1 MLSQLRHIVEQVGD
15 AKSLTTAMN
24 TLVKNT
30 QLIMGVDCC
39 SIYIT
44 DDNNKLLNLI
54 ASKGL
59 ARQSVGRTFLK
70 FGEGIVGLIHEKG
83 EPLNLAN
90 ISEHTN
96 YKYLPDS
103 KEEFFNSLLGTPI
116 IYKRQI
122 LGVLVVQQKSP
133 RLFSELEES
142 FLVTLGMHLGTLLT
156 NSGLR
161 LELDQLHRISNSV
174 YMQGAPASPG
184 IAIADAY
191 VVRPILT
198 IEEVVIEKS
207 TSIDKEL
214 QLFEQ
219 IINKCSDEFTA
230 LAITLKEQ
238 LSQDTFALFDIYSHV
253 LKDKTF
259 LNAIREQIVEYHFT
273 SSSAVKLVA
282 ESYIQKFDS
291 MSNSYLRERGA
302 DIRDVA
308 QRLLYHITQQ
318 QVEESIELPE
328 QVILVAAE
336 VSLSMLASIPTEK
349 LQGIVSIN
357 GGVNSHVAIL
367 ARALGVPA
375 VTGVQISLDSAHQK
389 NIIIDGYSGSVII
402 SPEKAVLTHY
412 KMLLEEE
419 NELKRIVAPG
429 ENKRAETVDG
439 QEISILLNTG
449 LSSSQN
455 NEVVGLFDGIGL
467 YRSELPFMLTNSF
480 PTELEQGNS
489 YKRLLK
495 QYAPLPVTMRTLDV
509 GGDKQLSYFPFF
521 EDNPFLGWRGI
532 RFTLDQPEIFLVQI
546 RAMLRANLKYKNLRI
561 MLPMIS
567 SIDEVYEAK
576 RLINQAWSEIK
587 HELGLTSETFPLPQ
601 LGVMVEIPSSMF
613 IIPQLAAEIDFVSIG
628 SNDLIQYLLAVDRNN
643 SRVAALFDSY
653 HPAVLHALKL
663 IIDSC
668 RRYDLDVSVCGELA
682 GDPIGA
688 LILIGLG
695 YNKLS
700 MNAANMSKIK
710 YLINTVSCEELQ
722 SCVEQAL
729 VAKNGADIRCLFSD
743 YLEGKGLGGFI
754 RAGK

>member
-24 TLVKNT
+24 TLVKHT
-30 QLIMGVDCC
+30 QLIMSVDCC

-44 DDNNKLLNLI
+44 DDSNKLLNLI

-59 ARQSVGRTFLK
+59 ARQSVGRTHLK

-90 ISEHTN
+90 ISEHPH

-116 IYKRQI
+116 IYKRQV

-161 LELDQLHRISNSV
+161 LELDQLHCISNSI
-174 YMQGAPASPG
+174 YLQGAPASPG

-191 VVRPILT
+191 VVRPTLT

-207 TSIDKEL
+207 ASSSKEL

-219 IINKCSDEFTA
+219 IINKCSDEFSA

-253 LKDKTF
+253 LKDKAF
-259 LNAIREQIVEYHFT
+259 LNAMREQIVEHQLT
-273 SSSAVKLVA
+273 SSSAVKVVA

-318 QVEESIELPE
+318 VEEIVELPE
-328 QVILVAAE
+328 QLILVATE
-336 VSLSMLASIPTEK
+336 VSLSMLASIPAKK
-349 LQGIVSIN
+349 LHGIVSIY

-375 VTGVQISLDSAHQK
+375 ITGAQVSLDNVHQK
-389 NIIIDGYSGSVII
+389 NIIIDGYSGSAII
-402 SPEKAVLTHY
+402 SPEKTVLTHY
-412 KMLLEEE
+412 QMLLEEE
-419 NELKRIVAPG
+419 NELKRIVEPG
-429 ENKRAETVDG
+429 ENKPAETTDG
-439 QEISILLNTG
+439 QALSILLNTG

-455 NEVVGLFDGIGL
+455 SEVVGLFDGIGL

-567 SIDEVYEAK
+567 AIEEVYEAK
-576 RLINQAWSEIK
+576 RLINQAWLEIK
-587 HELGLTSETFPLPQ
+587 FELGLTPGTFPLPK
-601 LGVMVEIPSSMF
+601 LGVMVEIPSSIF

-663 IIDSC
+663 IIDNC
-668 RRYDLDVSVCGELA
+668 QRYDLEVSVCGELA

-695 YNKLS
+695 YDKLS

-710 YLINTVSCEELQ
+710 YLINKVSSKELQ
-722 SCVEQAL
+722 TRVAQAL
-729 VAKNGADIRCLFSD
+729 QAKNGTEIRSLFSD
-743 YLEGKGLGGFI
+743 YLEEKGLGGFI

>member
-24 TLVKNT
+24 TLVKHT
-30 QLIMGVDCC
+30 QLIMSVDCC

-44 DDNNKLLNLI
+44 DDSNKLLNLI

-59 ARQSVGRTFLK
+59 ARQSVGRTHLK

-90 ISEHTN
+90 ISEHPH

-116 IYKRQI
+116 IYKRQV

-161 LELDQLHRISNSV
+161 LELDQLHCISNSI
-174 YMQGAPASPG
+174 YLQGAPASPG

-191 VVRPILT
+191 VVRPTLT

-207 TSIDKEL
+207 ASSSKEL

-219 IINKCSDEFTA
+219 IINKCSDEFSA

-253 LKDKTF
+253 LKDKAF
-259 LNAIREQIVEYHFT
+259 LNAMREQIVEHQLT
-273 SSSAVKLVA
+273 SSSAVKVVA

-318 QVEESIELPE
+318 VEEIVELPE
-328 QVILVAAE
+328 QLILVATE
-336 VSLSMLASIPTEK
+336 VSLSMLASIPAKK
-349 LQGIVSIN
+349 LHGIVSIY

-375 VTGVQISLDSAHQK
+375 ITGAQVSLDNVHQK
-389 NIIIDGYSGSVII
+389 NIIIDGYSGSAII
-402 SPEKAVLTHY
+402 SPEKTVLTHY
-412 KMLLEEE
+412 QMLLEEE
-419 NELKRIVAPG
+419 NELKRIVEPG
-429 ENKRAETVDG
+429 ENKPAETIDG
-439 QEISILLNTG
+439 QALSILLNTG

-455 NEVVGLFDGIGL
+455 SEVVGLFDGIGL

-567 SIDEVYEAK
+567 AIEEVYEAK
-576 RLINQAWSEIK
+576 RLINQAWLEIK
-587 HELGLTSETFPLPQ
+587 FELGLTPETFPLPK
-601 LGVMVEIPSSMF
+601 LGVMVEIPSSIF

-663 IIDSC
+663 IIDNC
-668 RRYDLDVSVCGELA
+668 QRYDLEVSVCGELA

-695 YNKLS
+695 YDKLS

-710 YLINTVSCEELQ
+710 YLINKVSSKELQ
-722 SCVEQAL
+722 TRVEQAL
-729 VAKNGADIRCLFSD
+729 QAKNGAEIRSLFSD
-743 YLEGKGLGGFI
+743 YLEEKGLGGFI